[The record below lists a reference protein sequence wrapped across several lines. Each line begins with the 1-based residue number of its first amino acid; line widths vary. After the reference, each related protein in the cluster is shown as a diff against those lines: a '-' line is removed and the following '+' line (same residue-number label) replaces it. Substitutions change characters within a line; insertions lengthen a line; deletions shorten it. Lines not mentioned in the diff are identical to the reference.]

1 MGRDDPQVNCRTRV
15 RLAYEN
21 WSSMRVTNPASSMI
35 EPSLSLFLPTFFLA
49 IRFLIPTSL
58 FNSQQNSKNSIDYKA
73 PISQHR
79 QLLSL

>member
-1 MGRDDPQVNCRTRV
+1 
-15 RLAYEN
+15 
-21 WSSMRVTNPASSMI
+21 MI